1 MQQVSHKHIVLL
13 YGVCVHHQESKCIL
27 EAVWLCNEVLIPVAK
42 VFDTFLFVY
51 HKISWWRSLS
61 SWDHWMCL

>member
-42 VFDTFLFVY
+42 VFDTFLFVVP
-51 HKISWWRSLS
+51 
-61 SWDHWMCL
+61 